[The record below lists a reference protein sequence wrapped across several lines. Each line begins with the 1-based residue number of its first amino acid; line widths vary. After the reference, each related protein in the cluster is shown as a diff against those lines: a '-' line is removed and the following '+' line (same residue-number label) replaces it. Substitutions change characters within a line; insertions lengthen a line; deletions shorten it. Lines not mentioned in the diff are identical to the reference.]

1 MSRSV
6 SIDIKFSEKVELLE
20 IIKTLR
26 SNDWKLEQNK
36 KIYYMDES
44 FDWNFVDYS
53 EENCDEFIRNEVK
66 AIELIFKNTDI
77 GISLLVNTK
86 NTISVL
92 INRDIKYLDK
102 ESYLVDVNWYLT
114 RVILPLQKQHGMVAY
129 NFEWIY

>member
-66 AIELIFKNTDI
+66 AIELIFNNTDI
-77 GISLLVNTK
+77 GISLLVNEK

-114 RVILPLQKQHGMVAY
+114 RVILSLQKQHGVVAY